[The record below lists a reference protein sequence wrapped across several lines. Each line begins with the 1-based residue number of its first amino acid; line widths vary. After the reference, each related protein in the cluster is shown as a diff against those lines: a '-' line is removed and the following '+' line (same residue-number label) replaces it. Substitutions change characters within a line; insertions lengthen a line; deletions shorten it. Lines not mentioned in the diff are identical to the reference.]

1 MASSLSDSQKLDFL
15 INSIE
20 EVKLKQSNLELLVTR
35 VTTLE
40 ATVSAQQKAISDLQS
55 EVKHLKERDNE
66 REQDLRSNALRLF
79 NFPGS
84 DSETNLSGRVYDKLL
99 KPILA
104 AAKSKGD
111 IANLPQVGNTIVEI
125 FRVGK
130 FAAGANKPPPPIV
143 IKFASSAVRV
153 AILKN
158 KRNNTPPPSDGAT
171 KKMFLTEDLTKPTYK
186 KMKELQADDR
196 VDKIWSRNGSL
207 WLVKKGPNM
216 EPLMVKSI
224 YDSNDSI
231 LK

>member
-84 DSETNLSGRVYDKLL
+84 DSETNLSGRVYEKLL

-111 IANLPQVGNTIVEI
+111 IATLPQVGNTIVEI

-158 KRNNTPPPSDGAT
+158 KRNNTPPPFGRSHQ
-171 KKMFLTEDLTKPTYK
+171 EDVPH
-186 KMKELQADDR
+186 
-196 VDKIWSRNGSL
+196 
-207 WLVKKGPNM
+207 
-216 EPLMVKSI
+216 
-224 YDSNDSI
+224 
-231 LK
+231 